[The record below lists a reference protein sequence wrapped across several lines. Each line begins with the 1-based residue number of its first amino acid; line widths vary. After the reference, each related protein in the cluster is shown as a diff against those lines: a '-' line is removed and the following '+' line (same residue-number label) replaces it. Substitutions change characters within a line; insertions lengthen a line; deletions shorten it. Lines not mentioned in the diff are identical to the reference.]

1 MRILVVI
8 FFLFTSSIIYSQITP
23 EQYINIYSDLA
34 IKEMKRV
41 GVPASIT
48 LSQGMLESGNGNS
61 YLATKGNNHFGIKCH
76 KWTGEKIYADDD
88 AKNECFRKYK
98 NVEQSF
104 IDHSDFLKENSRYHF
119 LFDLDITD
127 YKAWAKGLKQAGY
140 ATNPNYANS
149 LINIIER
156 HELFNFDLGIIK
168 PIAEEKPTKR
178 PSKIK
183 TSVEDNF
190 IVNPYSNSYNY
201 NNDVPYIIV
210 VDTVEI
216 GDLAKQLDLMR
227 WQLVKYNDLNKNSI
241 LYPSNIIYVKPKRNK
256 AQKQYKIHV
265 VEHNESVRDI
275 SEKYAVKS
283 KKILKFNDLNDIDQA
298 LKIGSKI
305 KLRR

>member
-1 MRILVVI
+1 M
-8 FFLFTSSIIYSQITP
+8 
-23 EQYINIYSDLA
+23 
-34 IKEMKRV
+34 
-41 GVPASIT
+41 
-48 LSQGMLESGNGNS
+48 
-61 YLATKGNNHFGIKCH
+61 
-76 KWTGEKIYADDD
+76 
-88 AKNECFRKYK
+88 
-98 NVEQSF
+98 
-104 IDHSDFLKENSRYHF
+104 
-119 LFDLDITD
+119 
-127 YKAWAKGLKQAGY
+127 AKGLKQAGY